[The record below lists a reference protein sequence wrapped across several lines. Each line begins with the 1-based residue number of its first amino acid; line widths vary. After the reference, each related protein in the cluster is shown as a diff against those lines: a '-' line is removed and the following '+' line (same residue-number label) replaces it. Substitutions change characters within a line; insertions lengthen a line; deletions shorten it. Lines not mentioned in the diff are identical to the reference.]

1 MTRVRSLNKD
11 VWGGLLMMGI
21 GVSVAIHSISYSV
34 GSLTHMGPGFFPLTL
49 GVILVLAGIAIGIK
63 GLTSERTRTGA
74 AYRPEWKAWLLICAS
89 LVAFIVL
96 ARYGGLV
103 AATFATVFIAAL
115 GDRDNSW
122 RSSGVLALAMV
133 VVGIVVFGWAL
144 KVQLP
149 LFGWGG
155 V

>member
-1 MTRVRSLNKD
+1 MTRGRSLNKD

-21 GVSVAIHSISYSV
+21 GVWVATHSITYSV
-34 GSLTHMGPGFFPLTL
+34 GTLTHMGPGFFPLML
-49 GVILVLAGIAIGIK
+49 GVILVMVGTAIGIK
-63 GLTSERTRTGA
+63 GLTSERSKPRA
-74 AYRPEWKAWLLICAS
+74 PYRPEWKAWLLICAS

-96 ARYGGLV
+96 AKYAGLV

-122 RSSGVLALAMV
+122 RSSSALALAMV
-133 VVGIVVFGWAL
+133 VVGVVVFGWAL

-149 LFGWGG
+149 LFRWGG